1 MDLHDIRTIY
11 CEKCN
16 YDLTGIGPAGRCP
29 ECGHAF
35 DKTARRGVISGP
47 PPGDD
52 GRRVTLIVRWTLFVG
67 VLVIIA
73 ACGGLFAILSA
84 SAMPL
89 IIAAAIAAVLIG
101 IALVRHILEK
111 PKPQ

>member
-1 MDLHDIRTIY
+1 MNDICIIY
-11 CEKCN
+11 CEKCQ

-35 DKTARRGVISGP
+35 DKTSGRGVLSGP
-47 PPGDD
+47 TPGDE
-52 GRRVTLIVRWTLFVG
+52 GRRVSLIARWTLLVG
-67 VLVIIA
+67 ILVIIA
-73 ACGGLFAILSA
+73 ACGGFFAILSS
-84 SAMPL
+84 SADPL

-111 PKPQ
+111 PKAR